1 MQAHL
6 LNIEGLAFQYLEDLP
21 EAIRSFEAAVTA
33 GERTGRTSDCFFAYT
48 NLAFTEV
55 VQGRL
60 HRAHALCQQVLSLAE
75 RDSAYIKGVPVLAYA
90 YSTLSLVQLEWNQ
103 LEAAVASARQG
114 VALAEKWRQADT
126 LHYSLSCLSKALCAA
141 GDLEEALAANQRT
154 MRLAAD
160 VSPWF
165 FRLSA
170 VDEVF
175 LYLEKGDLPA
185 AARRFAELEPL
196 VEERNQSGRFLELK
210 AALRYAQQRYAEA
223 VTELEKAIEV
233 SGKRETMW
241 FLLSYLP
248 LQALAL
254 QTLGRE
260 EEAIQAIGRCLSMAK
275 AEGFTR
281 VFVGHGA
288 AMLRLLQVTA
298 GRGIEVGYINQL
310 IPAFGIGT
318 TPVAI
323 ARPASAATPQP
334 APGTALIEPLSER
347 ELQVLRLLDSPLTSE
362 EIGRELYVS
371 ANTVRTHIRNIY
383 GKLDVHGRLE
393 AIQKARDLK
402 LI

>member
-1 MQAHL
+1 
-6 LNIEGLAFQYLEDLP
+6 
-21 EAIRSFEAAVTA
+21 
-33 GERTGRTSDCFFAYT
+33 
-48 NLAFTEV
+48 
-55 VQGRL
+55 
-60 HRAHALCQQVLSLAE
+60 
-75 RDSAYIKGVPVLAYA
+75 
-90 YSTLSLVQLEWNQ
+90 
-103 LEAAVASARQG
+103 
-114 VALAEKWRQADT
+114 
-126 LHYSLSCLSKALCAA
+126 
-141 GDLEEALAANQRT
+141 LEEALAANQRA

-170 VDEVF
+170 VDEAF
-175 LYLEKGDLPA
+175 LNLEKGDLPA

-196 VEERNQSGRFLELK
+196 VEERNKYGRFLELK

-233 SGKRETMW
+233 SDKRETMW

-254 QTLGRE
+254 RALGRE
-260 EEAIQAIGRCLSMAK
+260 EEAIQAIGHCLSMAK
-275 AEGFTR
+275 AENFTR
-281 VFVGHGA
+281 IFVKYGSP
-288 AMLRLLQVTA
+288 MLRLLQAGA
-298 GRGIEVGYINQL
+298 GRGIEVEYINKI
-310 IPAFGIGT
+310 IPAFGIAAMPTAGEM
-318 TPVAI
+318 
-323 ARPASAATPQP
+323 PASQVTRSGY
-334 APGTALIEPLSER
+334 PGMPLVEPLSER

-393 AIQKARDLK
+393 AIRKARGLK

>member
-1 MQAHL
+1 
-6 LNIEGLAFQYLEDLP
+6 
-21 EAIRSFEAAVTA
+21 
-33 GERTGRTSDCFFAYT
+33 
-48 NLAFTEV
+48 
-55 VQGRL
+55 
-60 HRAHALCQQVLSLAE
+60 
-75 RDSAYIKGVPVLAYA
+75 
-90 YSTLSLVQLEWNQ
+90 
-103 LEAAVASARQG
+103 
-114 VALAEKWRQADT
+114 

-141 GDLEEALAANQRT
+141 GDLEEAFAANQRT
-154 MRLAAD
+154 MLLAAN

-175 LYLEKGDLPA
+175 LNLEKGDLPA
-185 AARRFAELEPL
+185 AVRRFAELEPL
-196 VEERNQSGRFLELK
+196 VEERNQYGRFLELK

-223 VTELEKAIEV
+223 VMELEKAIEV

-254 QTLGRE
+254 RALGRE

-275 AEGFTR
+275 AENFTR
-281 VFVGHGA
+281 IFVNHGSP
-288 AMLRLLQVTA
+288 MLRLLQAAA
-298 GRGIEVGYINQL
+298 GRGIEVEYINKI
-310 IPAFGIGT
+310 IPAFGIAAMPTAGEM
-318 TPVAI
+318 
-323 ARPASAATPQP
+323 PASQVTR
-334 APGTALIEPLSER
+334 PGYPGMPLVEPLSER